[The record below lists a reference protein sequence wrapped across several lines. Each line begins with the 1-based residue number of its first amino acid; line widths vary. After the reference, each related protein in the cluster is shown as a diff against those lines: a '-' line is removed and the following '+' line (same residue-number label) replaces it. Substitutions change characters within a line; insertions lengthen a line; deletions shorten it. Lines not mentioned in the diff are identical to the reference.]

1 MVSRK
6 KSWHSSSSF
15 KIRGRE
21 KKIAKARARRV
32 RRRLRARK
40 ISCYVLH
47 HFSYRAKVGER
58 ELEVQQKTKKSQNQT
73 NPNCHRFDL
82 VFSIKSN
89 MLVCIRRKQK
99 KIYILV
105 WIVFWLEKPIKIK
118 PNRGYIYPWKY
129 NKV

>member
-1 MVSRK
+1 M
-6 KSWHSSSSF
+6 
-15 KIRGRE
+15 
-21 KKIAKARARRV
+21 
-32 RRRLRARK
+32 
-40 ISCYVLH
+40 LH

-99 KIYILV
+99 KNIYWFGSYSDWKNQSKSNQTEGIYTPEN
-105 WIVFWLEKPIKIK
+105 IIKYKIT
-118 PNRGYIYPWKY
+118 YPLLF
-129 NKV
+129 